1 MNDLGLQ
8 INSAGRISE
17 HENLVLTQYSTEN
30 TLVISCPVYMEELY
44 ATYNVSSC
52 RTHAIFDK
60 FDGANYLYKLNIG
73 TDVTGTAVPGEK
85 ILITGTLRG
94 YRKDDDQYEQAFC
107 TGTFPIVLLK
117 SDSEK
122 QYDQSYNGIDVR
134 NIFKKLG
141 ELTGAISGAGG
152 NIATEMARLIG
163 EHNDSSTSHAD
174 LRALI
179 RNISEKNACTVV
191 ENTSDILTSFGGT
204 VLNDRGDISAT
215 KNPGYDRGALFLAK
229 NTNKAKL
236 YIYDGANLL
245 YIINS
250 TTDFENHIEDES
262 AHTNVQAAL
271 KQYADEKIAAH
282 NTSIGAHQD
291 LRNDL
296 LSEVTVAISAHNNN
310 SAAHPDIQTA
320 IDTKLDK
327 TGGAVSGNLTIQGDL
342 TVRGKTTSVTSE
354 NLKVAD
360 KVIELAK
367 DNLVEL
373 TSMAGLVVP
382 NYDGVH
388 AGGLL
393 FDSDGIAYVG
403 DLSTYESGTDINI
416 ENNPSLQPLATR
428 VKNIPN
434 GAIVKWDAENN
445 TLVPSTITESFS
457 LDDYLAADKSK
468 LSNNYL
474 LKYNPSTGKVE
485 NGISLGSVY
494 STSNPPN
501 VNSIAGAVSSSYLES
516 NYMLKNDINSALSNK
531 ANSSDVENS
540 LSGLQTAIDS
550 KPSID
555 IVKQEIKT
563 AMNNFNVDLGEYCKT
578 NDMESYVSTT
588 VSNLVGSAPDT
599 LDTIYE
605 LAQAITE
612 NQDTI
617 TSINDAIVNKANKS
631 EVYTIG
637 QIDAKELALTNSI
650 SGKANSADVYTKTQ
664 IDTKLS
670 EKANSADVYTKSQ
683 MNTSLSGKADKETT
697 YTKLQVDKLIDDLN
711 IPTLSTVATSGS
723 YNDLIDKP
731 TIPSKVSD
739 LTNDSDF
746 ADKTFVTTKINDLIG
761 SAPGTLDT
769 LGEIAEVINTNKDAI
784 TAINSAI
791 TNKADKTDVYTKAQS
806 DASLSQ
812 INTKFTDYYTKN
824 ETTNLLNSKVNTED
838 VYTKAEVQEM
848 ATAVYFK
855 DWRV

>member
-8 INSAGRISE
+8 INSVGRVSD
-17 HENLVLTQYSTEN
+17 HTDLVLTQYSTDN
-30 TLVISCPVYMEELY
+30 TLEISCPVYMEEVY
-44 ATYNVSSC
+44 ITYNVSSC
-52 RTHAIFDK
+52 RTHAIFEK
-60 FDGANYLYKLNIG
+60 FDGANYIYTANIG

-107 TGTFPIVLLK
+107 TGTFPLVLLK

-141 ELTGAISGAGG
+141 ELTGAVNGAGG

-179 RNISEKNACTVV
+179 STISEKTACTIVDTV
-191 ENTSDILTSFGGT
+191 NDLLVSFGGT
-204 VLNDRGDISAT
+204 VLENGNISTT
-215 KNPGYDRGALFLAK
+215 KNPGYDRGALFAAK
-229 NTNKAKL
+229 NTGKPRFYLYDGGNAL
-236 YIYDGANLL
+236 YIL
-245 YIINS
+245 NS
-250 TTDFENHIEDES
+250 TDEFDAHIIS
-262 AHTNVQAAL
+262 NTAHQNVQTSL
-271 KQYADEKIAAH
+271 KKYTDDQLSNH

-296 LSEVTVAISAHNNN
+296 VGQVNAAITAHNGNA
-310 SAAHPDIQTA
+310 SAHPDIQTA

-360 KVIELAK
+360 TIIELAK

-382 NYDGVH
+382 NYDGVN

-393 FDSDGIAYVG
+393 FGSDGIAYVG
-403 DLSTYESGTDINI
+403 DLSTYESGTDVNI

-474 LKYNPSTGKVE
+474 LKYNPTTGKVE

-540 LSGLQTAIDS
+540 LSGLQTAIDN

-670 EKANSADVYTKSQ
+670 DKANSADVYTKSQ

-812 INTKFTDYYTKN
+812 LNTKFTDYYTKN